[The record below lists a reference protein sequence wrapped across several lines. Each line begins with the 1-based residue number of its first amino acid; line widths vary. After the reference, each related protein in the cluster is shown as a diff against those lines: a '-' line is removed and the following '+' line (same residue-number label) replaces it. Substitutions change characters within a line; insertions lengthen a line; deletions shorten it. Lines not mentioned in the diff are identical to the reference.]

1 MKTLF
6 SEKAL
11 LLLGF
16 LGAVFSSSMAM
27 ANDEAAK
34 NEVDA
39 VPTTSWA
46 LRLPEEGAV
55 AFHGL
60 GNLDEAG
67 LAQGQIMYPAPNAI
81 GLLAAVLTHALIVD
95 SSRRS
100 QISKLQEEADK
111 VLNPYRHI
119 LDKLDSRDLMARALA
134 MTTHSG
140 SGKLVDT
147 PSQSRTEIMVESVPL
162 FSMTQDQSA
171 IVIDNLLA
179 IQKPGS
185 SPETAYRKTIRVVLA
200 ASGASNPVAHWTA
213 NDGEKLKDASTR
225 LIAQSI
231 DIAFADANT
240 APTDD
245 KPYRTV
251 RYPEGTSEKIERAQI
266 IEARCGRLLI
276 RTLRGTLM
284 SVPANKTTTLVAK
297 EENCG
302 PIAALGK

>member
-1 MKTLF
+1 MKALF
-6 SEKAL
+6 AEKTL
-11 LLLGF
+11 LLLGL

-34 NEVDA
+34 KEVDA
-39 VPTTSWA
+39 VPAIAWA
-46 LRLPEEGAV
+46 LRVPEQGAV
-55 AFHGL
+55 TFHGL
-60 GNLDEAG
+60 GNFDEAG
-67 LAQGQIMYPAPNAI
+67 LAQGQMMYPAPNAV

-100 QISKLQEEADK
+100 QINKLQEEADK

-134 MTTHSG
+134 VTTHAG
-140 SGKLVDT
+140 SGKLIDT
-147 PSQSRTEIMVESVPL
+147 PSHSGTEIMVESVPL

-171 IVIDNLLA
+171 ILVDNLLA

-185 SPETAYRKTIRVVLA
+185 SPDSAYRNTIRVVLA
-200 ASGASNPVAHWTA
+200 ASGASNPVEHWTA
-213 NDGEKLKDASTR
+213 NDGEKLKEASSR
-225 LIAQSI
+225 LLAQSI
-231 DIAFADANT
+231 DIAFADANA

-245 KPYRTV
+245 KPYRTI
-251 RYPEGTSEKIERAQI
+251 RYPEGGSEKIERAQI

-284 SVPANKTTTLVAK
+284 SVPASKTTPVAK
-297 EENCG
+297 EESCG